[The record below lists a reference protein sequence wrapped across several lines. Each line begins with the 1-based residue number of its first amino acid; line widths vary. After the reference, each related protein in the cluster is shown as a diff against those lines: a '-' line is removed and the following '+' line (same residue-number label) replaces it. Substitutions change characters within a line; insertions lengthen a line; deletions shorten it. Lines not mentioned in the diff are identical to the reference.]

1 MMPPIL
7 APQDAIEVAATI
19 GFGIARRALWSGE
32 RCTWFEAV
40 PTMPTQ
46 NPATSMMAG
55 PDVYGG
61 TSGIGWFLAQAATR
75 TGEALLQRTARGA
88 LRQAAA
94 RVRDH
99 VAVAPHG
106 FYGGAAGVGAAL
118 VLAGTELDDDE
129 AVAAGRTLLLG
140 LPTDA
145 AIADVTDIIGGIAG
159 TVVALALAADALGGD
174 GALLARAVVFAERLL
189 ARGERDASGTLSW
202 STLGDKRANLTG
214 FAHGTAGIAHAL
226 LLLDA
231 LAPAPA
237 WREAAAAAFAY
248 EAATFD
254 PAQANWPDFRLL
266 PGQPPG
272 PPPYLVA
279 WCHGAAG
286 IVRSRIFAEAAGF
299 DVAAE
304 IDAGLRTTANYAAQW
319 YRAADADFTACHG
332 IFGIVDTLIDGVR
345 SGRDAHGPLLAT
357 IVAYATEQFHRAER
371 PWPSGLATHEE
382 ISGLMLGNA
391 GIGHIYLR
399 LGDPSLRSL
408 LAPAPPGWRAPEQC
422 SQRCWRK
429 AASADRSTSSSFRD
443 AGAARGPGIHNPG
456 ARGYCIQPTRVR
468 HDRCQ

>member
-7 APQDAIEVAATI
+7 APQDAIEIAATI
-19 GFGIARRALWSGE
+19 GFGIARRALWSDD

-75 TGEALLQRTARGA
+75 TGDALLRRTARGA
-88 LRQAAA
+88 LRQAAV
-94 RVRDH
+94 RVRDY
-99 VAVAPHG
+99 VDVAPHG

-118 VLAGTELDDDE
+118 VLAGTELDDAE
-129 AVAAGRTLLLG
+129 AIAAGRTLLLG
-140 LPTDA
+140 LPTDTA
-145 AIADVTDIIGGIAG
+145 VADVTDIIGGIAG
-159 TVVALALAADALGGD
+159 SVVALALAADALGGE
-174 GALLARAVVFAERLL
+174 GALMARAIAFAERLL

-214 FAHGTAGIAHAL
+214 FAHGTAGIAHAFI
-226 LLLDA
+226 LLDA
-231 LAPAPA
+231 LAPSPP
-237 WREAAAAAFAY
+237 WRQAAAAAFAY
-248 EAATFD
+248 EATTFD

-286 IVRSRIFAEAAGF
+286 IIRSRICAEAAGF

-304 IDAGLRTTANYAAQW
+304 IDAGLRTTATYAAQW
-319 YRAADADFTACHG
+319 YRTPSTDFTACHG
-332 IFGIVDTLIDGVR
+332 MFGIVDTLIESVR
-345 SGRDAHGPLLAT
+345 SGRDAHGPLLAS

-371 PWPSGLATHEE
+371 PWPSGLITHEE
-382 ISGLMLGNA
+382 ISGLMLGDA

-408 LAPAPPGWRAPEQC
+408 LAPAPRL
-422 SQRCWRK
+422 
-429 AASADRSTSSSFRD
+429 
-443 AGAARGPGIHNPG
+443 AGATPPLVLA
-456 ARGYCIQPTRVR
+456 
-468 HDRCQ
+468 